1 MNKQSPTQ
9 TARAKALRHNKTWAE
24 KEVWSWLRA
33 KRFSKYKFRRQHP
46 IGHYVLDFF
55 CNEAKLAI
63 ELDGSGH
70 GHPKRQKQDQLRDD
84 WLEEREIEVLR
95 IWNSRIR
102 TEKEMVR
109 KMIWDALNRRMPKS
123 SQQIPSL
130 SGRGQ
135 GEGERSQK

>member
-1 MNKQSPTQ
+1 MNKQSPAQ
-9 TARAKALRHNKTWAE
+9 IARAKVLRHNKTWAE

-33 KRFSKYKFRRQHP
+33 KRFSKFKFRRPHP
-46 IGHYVLDFF
+46 VGPYVLDFF

-70 GHPKRQKQDQLRDD
+70 GYPKRQKQDQLRDTR
-84 WLEEREIEVLR
+84 LKKQGIEVLR

-102 TEKEMVR
+102 SDKEMVR
-109 KMIWDALNRRMPKS
+109 RMIWEALNRRVPRG
-123 SQQIPSL
+123 SQQSPSP

-135 GEGERSQK
+135 GEGEGLGK

>member
-9 TARAKALRHNKTWAE
+9 TARAKALRQNKTWAE
-24 KEVWSWLRA
+24 NEVWSWLRA
-33 KRFSKYKFRRQHP
+33 KRFSEFKFRRQHP
-46 IGHYVLDFF
+46 VGHYVLDFF

-70 GHPKRQKQDQLRDD
+70 GYPERQKQDQLRDD
-84 WLEEREIEVLR
+84 WLEERGIEVLR

-102 TEKEMVR
+102 TDKEMVR
-109 KMIWDALNRRMPKS
+109 RMIWDALTRRMPKN
-123 SQQIPSL
+123 SQQTPSP

-135 GEGERSQK
+135 GEGERLRK